1 MKIVVYP
8 EHIDFGSGTA
18 RAKIT
23 VSKIIR
29 FDPLEGFV
37 RVNQCVWFVS
47 ATGRHRCRL
56 NAGIY
61 EVRTDDGSDFLVL
74 LPQRVGLSVEVA
86 RELLE
91 NPHGLPQP
99 RRIAQPFAKALTDL
113 IENGMSWADATT
125 LLGLGPN
132 GEFPTRLSID
142 STGDKGPLA

>member
-23 VSKIIR
+23 VANIIR
-29 FDPLEGFV
+29 FDPLEGFI
-37 RVNQCVWFVS
+37 RINQCVWFIT

-56 NAGIY
+56 SPGIY
-61 EVRTDDGSDFLVL
+61 EIRTEDGPEFLVL

-86 RELLE
+86 RELLQ
-91 NPHGLPQP
+91 NPLGLPNP
-99 RRIAQPFAKALTDL
+99 LRIAQPFSKALTDL
-113 IENGMSWADATT
+113 IENGLSWAAATA

-132 GEFPTRLSID
+132 GEFSIRPFTESAD
-142 STGDKGPLA
+142 EKGPQ